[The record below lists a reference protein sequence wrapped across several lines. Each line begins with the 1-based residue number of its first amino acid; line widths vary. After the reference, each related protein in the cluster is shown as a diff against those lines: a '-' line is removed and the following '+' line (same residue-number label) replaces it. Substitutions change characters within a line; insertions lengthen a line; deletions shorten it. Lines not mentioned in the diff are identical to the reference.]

1 MWVDVMTAS
10 VAISDESLVGKSV
23 ISASDALGLTREQ
36 LANAIGVSVPT
47 IARMK
52 SGSAVPNHKPFELSL
67 LVIRI
72 YRALFA
78 VVGGNPE
85 SMKHWMNTPNQHFA
99 DQTPSDLIQKV
110 DGISQLVWYL
120 DAIRGRI

>member
-1 MWVDVMTAS
+1 MKAS
-10 VAISDESLVGKSV
+10 LAVSDEFLVSKSV
-23 ISASDALGLTREQ
+23 ISAADTLGLNREE

-52 SGSAVPNHKPFELSL
+52 NGAPVPGHKPFELAL

-78 VVGGNPE
+78 VVGGEKE
-85 SMKHWMNTPNQHFA
+85 SMKHWMCTPNEHFA
-99 DQTPSDLIQKV
+99 GSPPSSLIQKV
-110 DGISQLVWYL
+110 EGVSQLVWYL